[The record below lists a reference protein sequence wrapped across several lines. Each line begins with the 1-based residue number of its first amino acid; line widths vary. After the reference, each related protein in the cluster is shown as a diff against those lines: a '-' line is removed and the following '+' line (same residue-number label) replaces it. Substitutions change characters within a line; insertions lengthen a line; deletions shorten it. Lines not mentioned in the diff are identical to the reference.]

1 VMPLRK
7 ISLVITIRIWLM
19 TQRKAFRTPPEN
31 GEWRY
36 KSAPTDAN
44 WCHTE
49 DMPPPFSGLWH
60 SFASVGTAV

>member
-1 VMPLRK
+1 MPLRK

-44 WCHTE
+44 RCHTE
-49 DMPPPFSGLWH
+49 DTSSAVSGLWH
-60 SFASVGTAV
+60 SFAWVGTAV